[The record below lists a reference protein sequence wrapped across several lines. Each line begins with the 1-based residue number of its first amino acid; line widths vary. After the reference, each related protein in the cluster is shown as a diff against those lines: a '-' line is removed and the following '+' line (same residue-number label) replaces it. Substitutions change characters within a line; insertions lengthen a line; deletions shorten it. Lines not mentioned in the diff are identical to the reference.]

1 MWENIYSRKTG
12 EFSLFK
18 FNNAHASCLGLG
30 LLRVRANP
38 KRSIFASHS
47 VFTTVAWVTCSWAKF
62 VGEVGSTVFYK
73 NISCVFATSRAI
85 TKADRLF
92 NFTISHRRMSTI
104 QPAWPVCTTS
114 ECWHT
119 RCWHFCPCSSLK
131 TIPSLKELLVTPLLF
146 PGCYVIALS
155 TAIIQ
160 ALMII
165 TWVGW
170 KRLNRNS
177 KNVKESKVNIFPWHL
192 LQNQLNKKQTA
203 LAFFEKKNYGDPCHT
218 TLKSKVLLIFLL
230 ASLKFSKW

>member
-12 EFSLFK
+12 ELSLFK
-18 FNNAHASCLGLG
+18 FNNKHASCLGLG
-30 LLRVRANP
+30 LTLSEV
-38 KRSIFASHS
+38 SHASHS
-47 VFTTVAWVTCSWAKF
+47 VCTTVACVTCSWAKF
-62 VGEVGSTVFYK
+62 VDEVGSTVFYK

-92 NFTISHRRMSTI
+92 NFIIFHRRMSTI

-131 TIPSLKELLVTPLLF
+131 TIPSLKELFVTPHLF
-146 PGCYVIALS
+146 LGCYVTTLS

-203 LAFFEKKNYGDPCHT
+203 FAFFEKKKKNYGDPCHT